1 MAKHPPTVLE
11 LVAQIVSAHCSG
23 NTVAAEAVPTL
34 IHHVHAALTQVDQPE
49 PVAPEKPVSA
59 VYPRKSVF
67 PDHIVCLEDG
77 KKMKTLKRHLRS
89 AFGMTPDQ
97 YRERW
102 GLPPDYPM
110 TAPSYAARR
119 SELAR
124 KIGLGRKPDANV
136 EPEPVVAPPG
146 RGRRRA

>member
-1 MAKHPPTVLE
+1 MTEHPPTVLE
-11 LVAQIVSAHCSG
+11 LVAQVVSAHCSG
-23 NTVAAEAVPTL
+23 NTVAAEALPAL
-34 IHHVHAALTQVDQPE
+34 IHRVHAALTQVDEPE
-49 PVAPEKPVSA
+49 QAAPDKPVPA
-59 VYPRKSVF
+59 VHPRKSVF

-77 KKMKTLKRHLRS
+77 KKMKMLKRYLSRVH
-89 AFGMTPDQ
+89 GMTPQQ

-102 GLPPDYPM
+102 DLPSDYPM

-124 KIGLGRKPDANV
+124 KTGLGRRPDADA
-136 EPEPVVAPPG
+136 EPEPVVAPAR